1 MQQGKAHQTIG
12 NNIKQRQTKTT
23 TSLAMIQNAR
33 YPRIELYAKSV
44 TMTSSNYFIT
54 TKQYPF
60 NNSKQI
66 TFSSLSRSVSRI
78 EDAPL
83 HLDDSSMPKYMDMK
97 ALLPLHTLR
106 SKVFHLSSGIIQYR
120 IAKINVVQLEI
131 SVTQRRRRSYYAMY
145 RR

>member
-1 MQQGKAHQTIG
+1 MQQLNAEMLIKQGQSFAIG
-12 NNIKQRQTKTT
+12 QSTSNNRKNKKQRQTKPTT
-23 TSLAMIQNAR
+23 PLAMIQNAR

-66 TFSSLSRSVSRI
+66 TFSSLSSSVSRI

-83 HLDDSSMPKYMDMK
+83 HLDDSSMPKYMDMN
-97 ALLPLHTLR
+97 ALLPLHILR
-106 SKVFHLSSGIIQYR
+106 SKVFHLSSASFNIESQ
-120 IAKINVVQLEI
+120 K
-131 SVTQRRRRSYYAMY
+131 
-145 RR
+145 